1 MLFNCSKIFRL
12 YVYNDA
18 TPRQTGP
25 DILKAMVV
33 LILVSKSKTKVE
45 MTMLGTNSKQK
56 SNRELPLE
64 DPQIHTY
71 KKTKNI
77 TPYFENS

>member
-1 MLFNCSKIFRL
+1 MLFNCSNVIFRL

-45 MTMLGTNSKQK
+45 MTMLGTNS
-56 SNRELPLE
+56 S
-64 DPQIHTY
+64 
-71 KKTKNI
+71 KKI
-77 TPYFENS
+77 QGIAP